1 MGAINGYNF
10 FSKSLFGDGIDY
22 PYSIWSASYHA
33 YVCFHPSS
41 VLVPIPFPH
50 LSKLDHIHNTLVLC
64 IWTNHKDCQPMA
76 YHGSQEEYGRCMIQS
91 FQDCMDNPLYKDDLD
106 YHVGKKCK
114 LYYNEK
120 ETKSV
125 FRLGFCLIDFFLH

>member
-1 MGAINGYNF
+1 MDTIFFRNLFLEMALIIHTLFEVQAIT
-10 FSKSLFGDGIDY
+10 
-22 PYSIWSASYHA
+22 PM
-33 YVCFHPSS
+33 S
-41 VLVPIPFPH
+41 V
-50 LSKLDHIHNTLVLC
+50 SIHNTLVLC

-114 LYYNEK
+114 LYCNEK
-120 ETKSV
+120 ETKSA
-125 FRLGFCLIDFFLH
+125 FRLGFCLIDCFLH

>member
-1 MGAINGYNF
+1 MEIFFFRNLFLEVALIIHTLFEVQAI
-10 FSKSLFGDGIDY
+10 D
-22 PYSIWSASYHA
+22 HA

-114 LYYNEK
+114 LYCNEK
-120 ETKSV
+120 ETKSA
-125 FRLGFCLIDFFLH
+125 FRLGFCLIDFYLH